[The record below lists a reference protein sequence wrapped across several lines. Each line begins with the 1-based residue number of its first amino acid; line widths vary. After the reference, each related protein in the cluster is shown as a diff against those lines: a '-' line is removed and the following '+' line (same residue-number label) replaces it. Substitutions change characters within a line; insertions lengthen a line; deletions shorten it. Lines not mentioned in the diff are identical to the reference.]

1 MNASGEERRARA
13 AAEAAT
19 WAERLE
25 DGPLTGA
32 ERSELTDWLRESPLH
47 VAEML
52 ASGRLSSAL
61 QRFPH
66 WKALAPPAAAS
77 ARGAEG
83 PDDGRRT
90 SFGASP
96 IGTVSPKV
104 RSPGRSTRNPAAR
117 WAAGL
122 AAGVAIAAIAVWFM
136 RGDPR
141 VTALNTQPGE
151 RRQIT
156 LADGS
161 LVRLM
166 SDTDLRVQM
175 QPHLRTVRIL
185 RGEAL
190 FRVAKDPARPFVV
203 DVETTRVRAVGT
215 IFSVERRVDG
225 VVVTVAEGKVAVRPG
240 GAGAPGAADSTAGS
254 EVPLEANERLVVSA
268 LGIASAVHRVEPA
281 PDVDPSDPF
290 QVRSHRLSF
299 ENARVADVVAQFNRR
314 NRLQIEI
321 SDPALAARTVS
332 GIFDSD
338 DPQSF
343 VDFLRSTSS
352 ATTSRV
358 RDESAVRL
366 VATPRA
372 ATSQRP

>member
-1 MNASGEERRARA
+1 VNASGEERRARA
-13 AAEAAT
+13 AVEAAT

-52 ASGRLSSAL
+52 ACGRLSSAL
-61 QRFPH
+61 QKFPH
-66 WKALAPPAAAS
+66 WGELAPPAAAGES
-77 ARGAEG
+77 QG
-83 PDDGRRT
+83 
-90 SFGASP
+90 SSP
-96 IGTVSPKV
+96 IGTVSPNGWTP
-104 RSPGRSTRNPAAR
+104 RRIRRIPAGR

-122 AAGVAIAAIAVWFM
+122 AAGLVIAAVAGWFV

-156 LADGS
+156 LPDGS

-190 FRVAKDPARPFVV
+190 FRVAKDPARPFIV

-215 IFSVERRVDG
+215 IFSVERRPDG
-225 VVVTVAEGKVAVRPG
+225 VVVTVAEGKVAVRPR
-240 GAGAPGAADSTAGS
+240 GAGAPGAADSAAGS

-299 ENARVADVVAQFNRR
+299 ENARVADVVAEFNRR
-314 NRLQIEI
+314 NRVQIEI
-321 SDPALAARTVS
+321 SDPALAARKVS
-332 GIFDSD
+332 GTFDSD

-343 VDFLRSTSS
+343 VDFLRTTSG

-358 RDESAVRL
+358 RDETAVRL
-366 VATPRA
+366 VANPGA
-372 ATSQRP
+372 ATSQKP